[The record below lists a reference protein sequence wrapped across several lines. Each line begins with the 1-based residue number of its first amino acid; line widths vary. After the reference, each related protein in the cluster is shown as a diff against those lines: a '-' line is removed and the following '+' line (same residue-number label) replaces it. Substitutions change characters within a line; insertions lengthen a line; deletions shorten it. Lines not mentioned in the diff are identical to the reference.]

1 MVVVYLLVFLKKI
14 EITHMKGKKK
24 DWRDNL
30 AGHCKIGDCLAEAYF
45 LLAQWDERGMGGR
58 EYDLI
63 KTKNLN
69 ISISIS
75 VYFFPLQCT
84 HTEIYQGYYNW

>member
-1 MVVVYLLVFLKKI
+1 M
-14 EITHMKGKKK
+14 
-24 DWRDNL
+24 

-69 ISISIS
+69 IISLLFFLLLDHFIS
-75 VYFFPLQCT
+75 MK
-84 HTEIYQGYYNW
+84 